1 VPSAS
6 ASGTKS
12 NYKDDHGPYF
22 SSLNLTNPTEA
33 RSPNI
38 IFTGIP
44 VGPANLFPGATFHP
58 EVAISNFSAQPA
70 QVTVTLAHTIGGKT
84 SAELVQKLALAAH
97 SSKTVQIPA
106 HGDPAMT
113 NSLTVRSSL
122 PPGEVVA
129 QFVAWGDSS
138 IRTVEM
144 QAKDNDSPQNGG
156 GHPWSTEGGTTSTLF
171 LFNHSSASAR
181 KIAVQISNGSELW
194 RKSYLLASMQTEAVN
209 VNEIVA
215 NAIPDDQGHILSKGA
230 REGQVAWIA
239 GFAKWGKGRLMMSRP
254 QEGLARSF
262 SCGTCTSDC
271 ANATLSPHS
280 SLTVPVGGQGPLGDV
295 IVQDCSINCHYSLGC
310 GSTPVSQ
317 ADLSFIQW
325 QNQTPNITQL
335 LGGPLTVTVKG
346 LSPGVGTIIVHA
358 QDDAGQGYEC
368 MAAGWGQVNV
378 VSATITQRTSGA
390 VSVDDAALSAYSAA
404 EGTTNLGAIIGNGT
418 GGQGCFIGNEA
429 VGVISPSSYAGT
441 VTVHRWILNYAEYAN
456 SAQTGSGTNEDDT
469 LAMKHSKGNTVS
481 LNFSAAC

>member
-1 VPSAS
+1 MAKWCAPPAPSAS
-6 ASGTKS
+6 ASATKS

-22 SSLNLTNPTEA
+22 SSLNLTNPTEV
-33 RSPNI
+33 RSSNI

-70 QVTVTLAHTIGGKT
+70 QVTVTLAHTIAGKT

-156 GHPWSTEGGTTSTLF
+156 GHPWSTEGGTNSTLF
-171 LFNHSSASAR
+171 LFNHSPASAR
-181 KIAVQISNGSELW
+181 KIAVQISNGKELW
-194 RKSYLLASMQTEAVN
+194 RKSYLLGSMQTEAVN
-209 VNEIVA
+209 INDIVA
-215 NAIPDDQGHILSKGA
+215 NAIPDDQGHVLSKGA
-230 REGQVAWIA
+230 REGQIAWIA

-262 SCGTCTSDC
+262 SCGICATDC
-271 ANATLSPHS
+271 GHDTLSPHPS
-280 SLTVPVGGQGPLGDV
+280 VTVAVGGSDYLGD
-295 IVQDCSINCHYSLGC
+295 IQLQNCSINCNENGC
-310 GSTPVSQ
+310 GGTVVGPTDPSNSYWTPPTGTAYYSGSQ
-317 ADLSFIQW
+317 S
-325 QNQTPNITQL
+325 
-335 LGGPLTVTVKG
+335 GLTRFG
-346 LSPGVGTIIVHA
+346 LTGTSPGTGTETWHA
-358 QDDAGQGYEC
+358 QDDAGQAKLC
-368 MAAGWGQVNV
+368 WAAGGGQVTV
-378 VSATITQRTSGA
+378 QVPTSLSIVAGTDSTTSEASCSAGIYGLRIQHIRVQHPS
-390 VSVDDAALSAYSAA
+390 Y
-404 EGTTNLGAIIGNGT
+404 
-418 GGQGCFIGNEA
+418 GQGHAAIAGACVADTSDSLPSSNEPVRRRLPDEECGA
-429 VGVISPSSYAGT
+429 FRKSLRQKVRAILAEHFCSPS
-441 VTVHRWILNYAEYAN
+441 
-456 SAQTGSGTNEDDT
+456 
-469 LAMKHSKGNTVS
+469 
-481 LNFSAAC
+481 